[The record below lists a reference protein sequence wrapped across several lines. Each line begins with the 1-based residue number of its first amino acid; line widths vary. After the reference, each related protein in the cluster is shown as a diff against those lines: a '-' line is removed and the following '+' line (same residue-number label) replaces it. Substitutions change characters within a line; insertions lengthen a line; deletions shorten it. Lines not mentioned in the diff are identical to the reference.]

1 MDIWFHVVS
10 SRLWA
15 IPLLSQFSWYSV
27 VGNGIRPTYF
37 NVVLL
42 VVFPFISDT
51 FLKLLV
57 SYCLF
62 AVCFF
67 ACGYVIVL
75 GIFGF

>member
-1 MDIWFHVVS
+1 MVS
-10 SRLWA
+10 RSFFAFMGNTPVKPIFMVLF
-15 IPLLSQFSWYSV
+15 L
-27 VGNGIRPTYF
+27 GNGIRPTYF

-57 SYCLF
+57 NCYLF